1 MTNDHPPLRRRLL
14 SVAAT
19 ALAMALPAVLLAPS
33 ATAKPPKPHFPTVM
47 ALPNGWLPEGIA
59 TVGHTAYFGS
69 RADGDIYRLDLRTGQ
84 GSVISQGPGTP
95 SVGVKAGRGL
105 LWVAGGPSGSGRVVN
120 LATGAIAATLPFTS
134 NPSFVNDVRA
144 HPRTPHGSPTPL
156 QAQLYRVPL
165 GRLVALHHAAAV
177 AASRVQGAGANNA
190 NGISTTPDGRALLV
204 VNSSTGTALPRRPGQ
219 RQRRG
224 RGLATSCSTAETD
237 CCVRAGRCTSCRTGS
252 TRSPCCASTSG
263 RHAAE
268 LADTIT
274 VRELRRADDGGPLRA
289 DRLYLPNARFTTP
302 PTPDTTYTVV
312 QVPISRAGGPGHGVP
327 AGP

>member
-19 ALAMALPAVLLAPS
+19 VLAVTLPAVLLAPS
-33 ATAKPPKPHFPTVM
+33 AIAKPPKPPKPHFPAVM

-59 TVGHTAYFGS
+59 TVGHTAYLGS

-95 SVGVKAGRGL
+95 SVGVKAGHGL

-120 LATGAIAATLPFTS
+120 LATGAIAASLPFTT
-134 NPSFVNDVRA
+134 NPSFVNDVLLTRGA
-144 HPRTPHGSPTPL
+144 AWFTDSL
-156 QAQLYRVPL
+156 QPQLYRVSLDDWSVTTLPL
-165 GRLVALHHAAAV
+165 SGEW
-177 AASRVQGAGANNA
+177 VQNAGNNA

-204 VNSSTGTALPRRPGQ
+204 INSSNGTLYRVDPASGEATTVDSDVPLTAGDGLLRE
-219 RQRRG
+219 G
-224 RGLATSCSTAETD
+224 RTLYVVQNRLNTIAVLRLGKHGTS
-237 CCVRAGRCTSCRTGS
+237 
-252 TRSPCCASTSG
+252 
-263 RHAAE
+263 AE

-274 VRELRRADDGGPLRA
+274 SPNFDVPTTVARWG

-302 PTPDTTYTVV
+302 PTPDTTYSVV
-312 QVPISRAGGPGHGVP
+312 QVPISRAGGPGPGGP